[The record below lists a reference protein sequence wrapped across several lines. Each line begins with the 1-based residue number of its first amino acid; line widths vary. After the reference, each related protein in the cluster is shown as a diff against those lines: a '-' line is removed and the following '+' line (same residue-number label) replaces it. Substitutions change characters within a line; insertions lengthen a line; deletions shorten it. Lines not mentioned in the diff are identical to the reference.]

1 MKRLA
6 WFNYDDIS
14 QQFLRALT
22 NQDDIMH
29 DNVLRE
35 AVKWVLCVIPVL
47 GVGGWDSYREGQT
60 LIRPMF

>member
-29 DNVLRE
+29 DNVMRE
-35 AVKWVLCVIPVL
+35 AVKWVLCVIPEL
-47 GVGGWDSYREGQT
+47 GVGRWDSYREGQT